1 MATQQEIDAGLEYF
15 KLLLP
20 KTRDLRLLSA
30 IRLPDR
36 AAQIITIGTG
46 PKKVSI
52 VFTHKFLSEL
62 IARADY
68 QQAATSYIFGVA
80 HRMIHRNPM
89 DFYCMSGIPI
99 QVEIEWPTNIVP
111 THATSYVRVP
121 VYNLRERDG
130 VAICDIFITH
140 QQTVFDL
147 KENPFILHTA
157 IVNTV
162 RGAVDSRRLHFHTRA
177 DHPIET
183 QMLELE
189 INSTTV
195 ITEDEIER
203 FLAGKVYW
211 TGFKQGGKATPV
223 WIGDDIDAA
232 YLRTE
237 VRSLIQASQILEAEK
252 KLVLHPNDYASTGV
266 HLLLERKTIESRIEQ
281 SEQSNQNVPSSAPSD
296 PEWDVFI
303 CHASEDKDTFVRA
316 LAEELQRRGTK
327 VWYDEFTLRLG
338 DSLRREIDRGLSNS
352 RYGIVI
358 LSPSFL
364 SKGWAQK
371 ELDGLVAREVHGKA
385 VILPIWH
392 NLSYPDVVKYSPTLA
407 DKVAA
412 SSFEGIPVIARKIVD
427 AIRDP

>member
-111 THATSYVRVP
+111 THATSYVRV
-121 VYNLRERDG
+121 
-130 VAICDIFITH
+130 
-140 QQTVFDL
+140 
-147 KENPFILHTA
+147 
-157 IVNTV
+157 
-162 RGAVDSRRLHFHTRA
+162 
-177 DHPIET
+177 
-183 QMLELE
+183 
-189 INSTTV
+189 
-195 ITEDEIER
+195 
-203 FLAGKVYW
+203 
-211 TGFKQGGKATPV
+211 
-223 WIGDDIDAA
+223 
-232 YLRTE
+232 
-237 VRSLIQASQILEAEK
+237 
-252 KLVLHPNDYASTGV
+252 
-266 HLLLERKTIESRIEQ
+266 
-281 SEQSNQNVPSSAPSD
+281 
-296 PEWDVFI
+296 
-303 CHASEDKDTFVRA
+303 
-316 LAEELQRRGTK
+316 
-327 VWYDEFTLRLG
+327 
-338 DSLRREIDRGLSNS
+338 SNS